1 MFAISHWACN
11 VRILYSRGWHYFHH
25 VILHRWRSTYDWQA
39 KAIPQMGRQRNTPSQ
54 RTILMCPS
62 HQPLS
67 SPCLN
72 EDSTIWGEGG
82 GGKGELRPKP
92 NGEKLGKEFMKRKM
106 GTIPLL
112 MAHRQIM
119 KVINGERK
127 TRENEELEITK
138 RRDRKSH
145 TEQNLL

>member
-1 MFAISHWACN
+1 MGVTAQTK
-11 VRILYSRGWHYFHH
+11 
-25 VILHRWRSTYDWQA
+25 WR
-39 KAIPQMGRQRNTPSQ
+39 KV
-54 RTILMCPS
+54 
-62 HQPLS
+62 
-67 SPCLN
+67 
-72 EDSTIWGEGG
+72 GE
-82 GGKGELRPKP
+82 RV
-92 NGEKLGKEFMKRKM
+92 KRRM
-106 GTIPLL
+106 GTIPSL